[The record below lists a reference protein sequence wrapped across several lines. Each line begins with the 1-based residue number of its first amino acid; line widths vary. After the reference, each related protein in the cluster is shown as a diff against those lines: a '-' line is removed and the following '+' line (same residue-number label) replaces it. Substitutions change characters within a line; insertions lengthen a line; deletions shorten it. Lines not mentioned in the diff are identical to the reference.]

1 MLIWNTRVL
10 LPGFEISRFTFWSKP
25 EIQLLFSRFFI
36 FKSGPG
42 FQIWVSNLRF
52 TSYFN
57 FNFDLFLSNYWLLV
71 FSVLQGSAVKPRVW
85 TFFSVNFAQ
94 QPRIKVFNS
103 QFLTQTDISFSR
115 FSNFKV
121 QNGHSRFTLKYP
133 LTKIGDLKNKCAINS
148 NIDCVSFKFSTIQC
162 ALNRKIIVAGSLK
175 DMGFLASQIHGGGL
189 RQPILENTV

>member
-10 LPGFEISRFTFWSKP
+10 LPGFEISCFTFWSKP
-25 EIQLLFSRFFI
+25 GIQLLISRFFI

-57 FNFDLFLSNYWLLV
+57 FNFNLYLSNYWLLV
-71 FSVLQGSAVKPRVW
+71 FGVLQGSAVKPRVW
-85 TFFSVNFAQ
+85 TFFSVNYYFFAQ

-121 QNGHSRFTLKYP
+121 QNGHSRFTLKCP

-148 NIDCVSFKFSTIQC
+148 NIDYVSFIFSTMEC
-162 ALNRKIIVAGSLK
+162 ALNRKIIVAGSVS
-175 DMGFLASQIHGGGL
+175 G
-189 RQPILENTV
+189 PIKVDQK